1 MFWHKKQDK
10 RENRWRTALVV
21 TFAVTMVVNGLAGS
35 TTLLGG
41 ATTAEISDSVPNL
54 FAPAG
59 FTFAIWGV
67 IYLLLVGF
75 ILYTYGIGRR
85 KKSSLSHED
94 RTMLVKV
101 LTYNLIVNTLWM
113 LMWQYRIFWF
123 SVSLIVAILMFLAW
137 ALDILR
143 DKPLTRLE
151 YVLVKLPFSVYFGWI
166 TVAVVANVTTWLADL
181 GWQGE
186 PWSQGTLMVFVLIA
200 AAVIGLVTA
209 LRNRDVAY
217 LAVLVWAFAGIL
229 LKHLSPDGFNG
240 AYPSTIITLTIGLA
254 VFLSVGIQLVTRDRR
269 S

>member
-1 MFWHKKQDK
+1 MFWHKKRDKQDK
-10 RENRWRTALVV
+10 QWRTALVV
-21 TFAVTMVVNGLAGS
+21 TFVVTMIVNGLAGS
-35 TTLLGG
+35 TTLLGN
-41 ATTAEISDSVPNL
+41 ATTATISDSVPNL

-67 IYLLLVGF
+67 IYLLLIGF
-75 ILYTYGIGRR
+75 ILYTYGMGRP
-85 KKSSLSHED
+85 KKSALDHED

-113 LMWQYRIFWF
+113 FMWQYRIFWF

-143 DKPLTRLE
+143 DKQLTRME
-151 YVLVKLPFSVYFGWI
+151 YVLVKLPFSIYFGWI

-181 GWQGE
+181 GWRGE
-186 PWSQGTLMVFVLIA
+186 PWTQGVLMVFVLIV

-209 LRNRDVAY
+209 VRNRDVAY

-240 AYPSTIITLTIGLA
+240 AYPSTIITLTIALA
-254 VFLSVGIQLVTRDRR
+254 VFLSVGVQLATRDRSR
-269 S
+269 